1 MTMPEQ
7 RVSESKKLG
16 LKDVL
21 SRAVFH
27 EDDWKDGRN
36 RDTRSRKCKP
46 GYESCVTAERDMN
59 EEGKRWR

>member
-1 MTMPEQ
+1 MYCPC
-7 RVSESKKLG
+7 R
-16 LKDVL
+16 
-21 SRAVFH
+21 FH

-59 EEGKRWR
+59 RRGKDGVEKTIIKHFVIGEKRI